1 MEKETRAHARGREV
15 TMGKRVLA
23 FDFGASSGRA
33 MIGTVENGRLNVTE
47 IHRFQNDPVKVGGVT
62 YWDVFRLW
70 FEIKEGIRR
79 ALREGPVDAI
89 GIDTWGV
96 DFALLDRNGEMLQAP
111 VHYRDERTVGMP
123 EEVEK
128 ILSLSEIYRR
138 TGTQHMRINTLYQL
152 YYLAKYRPELVALA
166 DKLLFVPDLF
176 AYFLTGNKRAEAT
189 IASTSNFFDPK
200 THDFDRDLLEKLG
213 IPARLLPDLI
223 EPGESY
229 GTLSPALREEFGCGA
244 IPVLAVCT
252 HDTASAVFAAPGEGE
267 FAYIS
272 CGTWSLF
279 GTELASP
286 LINEKSE
293 AARYTNEGGYAG
305 TVRFLK
311 NIMGLWLIQES
322 RRQWLREGENVS
334 YADLEKEAL
343 ASPPF
348 ACFIDCDAPEFETAG
363 NLPER
368 VRAFCRKT
376 GQHVPETRGEVMRCI
391 YESLAMK
398 YRCNLR
404 ALSDVTGKTYP
415 ALHVVGG
422 GIKDT
427 LLCRMSADATGVPVI
442 AGPAEATVMGN
453 IAVQLIAL
461 GEIKD
466 WKTARAIVKETAA
479 AKLYEPGDTAA
490 WDDNDARFRAILG
503 KSAL

>member
-1 MEKETRAHARGREV
+1 
-15 TMGKRVLA
+15 MGKRVLA

-33 MIGTVENGRLNVTE
+33 MIGTVEGGRLNVTE
-47 IHRFQNDPVKVGGVT
+47 IHRFQNDPVKVGDVV

-96 DFALLDRNGEMLQAP
+96 DFALLDKNGEMLQAP

-176 AYFLTGNKRAEAT
+176 AYFLTGKLRAEAT

-200 THDFDRDLLEKLG
+200 THDVDRDLLEKLG

-223 EPGESY
+223 EPGECY
-229 GTLSPALREEFGCGA
+229 GTLSPALADEFGCGA

-279 GTELASP
+279 GTELQSP
-286 LINEKSE
+286 RIDEKSE

-305 TVRFLK
+305 TIRFLK

-322 RRQWLREGENVS
+322 RRQWLREGETVG

-343 ASPPF
+343 VSKPF
-348 ACFIDCDAPEFETAG
+348 ACFIDCDAPEFETPG

-368 VRAFCRKT
+368 VRAFCRAT
-376 GQHVPETRGEVMRCI
+376 GQRVPETRGEVMRCI

-398 YRCNLR
+398 YRHNLR
-404 ALSDVTGKTYP
+404 ALSNVTGKTFP
-415 ALHVVGG
+415 ALHMVGG

-453 IAVQLIAL
+453 IAVQLISL

-466 WKTARAIVKETAA
+466 WKTARKIIKETAD
-479 AKLYEPGDTAA
+479 AKVYEPRDTAA
-490 WDDNDARFRAILG
+490 WDEHDARFRAILG
-503 KSAL
+503 KSALR